1 MNISINKLPTLKS
14 ILEVEERKVQYTI
27 LKDYIDKLAHVHA
40 VLGVAKSNPQLNNLE
55 EIVTKAQDNLSGIYY
70 DMVSIYQELEE
81 AVESQEE
88 NED

>member
-1 MNISINKLPTLKS
+1 MNISINKLPTLKM

-27 LKDYIDKLAHVHA
+27 LKDYIDKLAHVHT

-55 EIVTKAQDNLSGIYY
+55 EIVTKAQDSLSEIYY

-81 AVESQEE
+81 AIKSEDE